1 MGKRLFEDDGW
12 ENLFYWIHE
21 NRKIADKIY
30 KLLEDIERNGPAKG
44 IGKPEKLKYRDG
56 WSRRIDSENRLVYNV
71 DENNLVHVISCKGHY
86 E

>member
-1 MGKRLFEDDGW
+1 MGQRLFEDEGW

-30 KLLEDIERNGPAKG
+30 KLLEDIERNGPTKG

-56 WSRRIDSENRLVYNV
+56 WSRRIDSENRLVYDV
-71 DENNLVHVISCKGHY
+71 DENNVVRVISCKGHY

>member
-1 MGKRLFEDDGW
+1 MGKRLFEDEGW

-56 WSRRIDSENRLVYNV
+56 WSRRIDSENRLVYDV
-71 DENNLVHVISCKGHY
+71 DENDIVRVISCKGHY

>member
-1 MGKRLFEDDGW
+1 MGKRLFEDEGW

-56 WSRRIDSENRLVYNV
+56 WSRRIDSENHLVYDV
-71 DENNLVHVISCKGHY
+71 DENDIVRVISCKGHY

>member
-1 MGKRLFEDDGW
+1 MGKRLFEDEGW

-56 WSRRIDSENRLVYNV
+56 WSRRIDAENRLVYDV
-71 DENNLVHVISCKGHY
+71 DENDIVRVISCKGHY